1 MAPPAARLQSW
12 RPGSWP
18 ESRRARARSVKPDQA
33 LDAGDADDD
42 GQLGLA
48 VSRSWRAALP
58 TPARAVTAP
67 DTLLALRCVA
77 RVLTADWTLVS
88 ADVRLLICPLQ
99 WSPAALA
106 ALARL
111 DSFA

>member
-1 MAPPAARLQSW
+1 MQAGA
-12 RPGSWP
+12 
-18 ESRRARARSVKPDQA
+18 ARSVKPDQV

-48 VSRSWRAALP
+48 VSRSWRAAVP
-58 TPARAVTAP
+58 TPARAVTTP
-67 DTLLALRCVA
+67 DKLLALRCVA
-77 RVLTADWTLVS
+77 RVLTADWRLVR
-88 ADVRLLICPLQ
+88 ADFRLLICPLQ